1 MIVSLITSRGI
12 GSFVRSYI
20 LALVW
25 TVESLTAWSSG
36 NVRILPHRNSRTSH
50 TIIEWVIIK
59 IGEYALGLISKA
71 VSVMVWL
78 LLFEKKSEK
87 HTTLFISTAL
97 LLVSLEFS
105 VFYSISDYCSSL
117 LEPLWYILLSHMF
130 PLIEQRGKEKE
141 EKLHLL

>member
-1 MIVSLITSRGI
+1 
-12 GSFVRSYI
+12 
-20 LALVW
+20 
-25 TVESLTAWSSG
+25 
-36 NVRILPHRNSRTSH
+36 
-50 TIIEWVIIK
+50 
-59 IGEYALGLISKA
+59 
-71 VSVMVWL
+71 MVWL